1 MSGPASERSGK
12 LILRP
17 SKKRKRHGADAPHH
31 PFHPTSLSIV
41 CRRPEPDTMEDN
53 PLLDS
58 DSSGPDLTRFRPWLN
73 QKTLN
78 LSDKDM
84 PAGLKALYMRLLP
97 YQKEKMIMPQSCKVS

>member
-1 MSGPASERSGK
+1 MSGSASERSGK

-17 SKKRKRHGADAPHH
+17 SKKRRRHGADAPHH
-31 PFHPTSLSIV
+31 PFYPTFLSIV
-41 CRRPEPDTMEDN
+41 SRRSEPDTMEDN
-53 PLLDS
+53 PLDS

-78 LSDKDM
+78 PSDKDM

-97 YQKEKMIMPQSCKVS
+97 YQKEKMIMPRSCKVS